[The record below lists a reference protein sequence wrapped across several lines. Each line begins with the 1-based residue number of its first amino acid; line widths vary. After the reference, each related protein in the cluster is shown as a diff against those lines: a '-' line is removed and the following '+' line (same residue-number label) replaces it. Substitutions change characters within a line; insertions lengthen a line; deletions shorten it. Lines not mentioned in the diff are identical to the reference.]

1 MTTKLLLALPL
12 VLLPSLA
19 VAEGPGSGT
28 DLTKVRRDVEA
39 MQRDGR
45 WERLLAEG
53 QANKRAFEAM
63 RQAEQQAQ
71 PSPVFTSSVPT
82 RQRRRP

>member
-1 MTTKLLLALPL
+1 MMKTILWILPFVLVPTLAI
-12 VLLPSLA
+12 A
-19 VAEGPGSGT
+19 QPGSGT
-28 DLTKVRRDVEA
+28 DLTKVQREIEA

-53 QANKRAFEAM
+53 EANKQAFEAM
-63 RQAEQQAQ
+63 RQAERRAQ
-71 PSPVFTSSVPT
+71 PSPVYTSSVPA